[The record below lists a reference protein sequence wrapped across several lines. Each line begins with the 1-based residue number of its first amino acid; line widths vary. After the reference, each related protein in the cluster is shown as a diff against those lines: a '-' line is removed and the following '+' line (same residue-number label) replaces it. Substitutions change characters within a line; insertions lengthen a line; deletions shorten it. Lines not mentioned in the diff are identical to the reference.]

1 MTDTFGRILRDAL
14 EGKDSSYIIE
24 RDDGFIRHTSGVPL
38 TLPYKEWHEAEKE
51 AIVGREGPFLDIG
64 CGVARVGDFVRE
76 QGMEYYGIDLS
87 PLAVEMCHKR
97 GHKNVFLMSAD
108 NITFD
113 SPLFKTVVLYGNNFG
128 LVGSPEGVVKMLK
141 QLHTITTEDAVALAG
156 SRDPEV
162 TDNQMHLDYHA
173 KNRAEG
179 IAPCQVRLRNR
190 YKDEVDDWWYL
201 YFCGLDT
208 MSEIA
213 KEAGW
218 YLDTAFGGPEYHVGI
233 LKKT

>member
-24 RDDGFIRHTSGVPL
+24 RDDGFIRHASGVPL
-38 TLPYKEWHEAEKE
+38 IQPYEEWHETEKE
-51 AIVGREGPFLDIG
+51 AIIGREGPFLDIG
-64 CGVARVGDFVRE
+64 CGVARVRDYVKSQE
-76 QGMEYYGIDLS
+76 VEYYGIDLS
-87 PLAVEMCHKR
+87 PIAVDIYQKR

-108 NITFD
+108 NINFD

-141 QLHTITTEDAVALAG
+141 QLHMITTKDDVILAG

-162 TDNQMHLDYHA
+162 TDNPMHLDYHA

-208 MSEIA
+208 MNGLA
-213 KEAGW
+213 KQAGW
-218 YLDTAFGGPEYHVGI
+218 YLNTAFGGPEYNVGV
-233 LKKT
+233 LKKS